1 MIGKQRLDLTV
12 DPAPDLAIEVDFTSV
27 AQASAYEALRVP
39 EIWCY
44 KKGKLE
50 ISVLENG
57 QYVNALTSR
66 VFPSIP
72 VIEGITLCLE
82 KSEEM
87 PMSALRREFRQW
99 LKDYLV

>member
-1 MIGKQRLDLTV
+1 VG
-12 DPAPDLAIEVDFTSV
+12 
-27 AQASAYEALRVP
+27 
-39 EIWCY
+39 Y

-66 VFPSIP
+66 VFPSIS
-72 VIEGITLCLE
+72 VIEGISLCLE